1 MQNTTQTTPNSAA
14 APATRQGR
22 YPVRLPIR
30 MTQAERAV
38 IGKSACALDRSISR
52 YLVELALQSASQ
64 PQPQDRTRLTFL
76 HALFHGATEKVQAAL
91 ASERMTNGEGDES
104 AAARVCLQEVLR
116 LLEAISQEIGRRRT

>member
-1 MQNTTQTTPNSAA
+1 MPHTSPTTAMT
-14 APATRQGR
+14 APAARQGR

-52 YLVELALQSASQ
+52 YLVELALQGK
-64 PQPQDRTRLTFL
+64 PPLLPEDRSRLTFL

-91 ASERMTNGEGDES
+91 ASEPVALGGGKES
-104 AAARVCLQEVLR
+104 TAARVCLQEVLR
-116 LLEAISQEIGRRRT
+116 LLDAIGQEIGRRLT

>member
-52 YLVELALQSASQ
+52 YLVELALQSASL
-64 PQPQDRTRLTFL
+64 PQDRTRLTFL
-76 HALFHGATEKVQAAL
+76 HALFHGATEKVRAAL
-91 ASERMTNGEGDES
+91 VSERLAHGGGGQS
-104 AAARVCLQEVLR
+104 ARVCLEEVLR
-116 LLEAISQEIGRRRT
+116 LLNAIGQELERHIS